1 MKRLVLL
8 FGFLLAVL
16 LSASPAW
23 ALTTQWYPSGPYGG
37 DVRVFLRTPT
47 ALYATTSYGVF
58 KSTDGGATWT
68 DCTPAWA
75 DPGFTNQGVSDI
87 AYDQV
92 SGAVYVAGKD
102 YRVYWTTDGA
112 TWKHTSA
119 LGPAQS
125 YYPTISSI
133 AGEVYAATV
142 YGLKY
147 TTDGV
152 NWVDIN
158 TTAYYDAPMWAD
170 ASNNIFI
177 FRGSTILKKS
187 FDSNTWVSLTAPG
200 ALAMYNKASIS
211 CDATNTIYGA
221 FQLTLGGITYYRIYK
236 SVDGGVTWT
245 DMTTTAGWPGAT
257 SIGIDG
263 STFIAGTP
271 AGFQIS
277 TDGGTTWSSA
287 SANGLY
293 RGFGVTA
300 VTHTPDGYFIGTPL
314 GVFKSTDGI
323 TASFASQGMYWSVR
337 TDQVMAL
344 SGMNMVALDATTLFA
359 RSPYGIYKSTD
370 GGQSWKPFIGVSG
383 LPRGQGMLVSND
395 GYLCYAVA
403 GGGFYKV
410 SPADGTP
417 VASVVAGVNSIAK
430 DVYGNLYYSN
440 LYNVY
445 KSTDNGS
452 TWATYSPAL
461 PVIPQS
467 LYVASDGTV
476 YVGSNANWYIY
487 RWSPGATSWSLVF
500 TNCYATT
507 ITQDIYGTFFACG
520 CGSGKSTDG
529 VNWSA
534 IQIPLDGVLQNVSA
548 RAVAID
554 AQNSIYLSVDLP
566 SGGNEV
572 FKSVDGGQTWF
583 SFSTGIPT
591 DAVTT
596 YLFAAPN
603 NTIFAMTNKGI
614 YDPPIGI
621 DNVQPT
627 GSLAIPPGLPV
638 FTDGSP
644 LVTDS
649 SVALTVYGSDNNAVT
664 DVLVGTDPAFSGSS
678 WQTFTGSPMT
688 VTVALPSPGGKKTVY
703 VRLRDANGNTR
714 DLSQTV
720 WYDAAPPSV
729 GYFGPYSP
737 VISSPTVTL
746 LLSVTEDVYPD
757 KVIVS
762 EDPNFAGASWATCTW
777 NQSYPGSFYAE
788 IPYTLSGE
796 GTKTVYVKVRDYA
809 GRESAVSS
817 CTVTYLK
824 PAFTPSTIATPSD
837 EGFPAFDEK
846 GTMYYVKDSDVYQF
860 DPATKT
866 EKRISTGAG
875 FGYGLQ
881 VRGGFAVCFGNQN
894 VLNLATGDLIPMGVF
909 PGSVA
914 TDGVYVAATVNGDVY
929 LFDIAARQG
938 RFLTTDGYTIPQ
950 EAKAIGGGKV
960 FCVEYVNYKLELHA
974 IDIVTGTDALIAA
987 PSATYPEIYTP
998 QVVGQNLYWV
1008 DNDGGTY
1015 RLAKIPLAGGATT
1028 TVLSFPGEYCYG
1040 ARVSS
1045 DEKWVLVDLNDALYL
1060 LDLAAGKK
1068 YLVEASD
1075 WYDPAVS
1082 PQWVAWTKWS
1092 SATQGD
1098 IYYAPLSQLNTAPAA
1113 PAAPTTPPVFSGGG
1127 GGHYSPDLTVD
1138 LAEGGSGSL
1147 TARGVSASV
1156 EASGGGDGK
1165 ITCHPDGSMIQVTV
1179 EGRPAGAKVAFAGGT
1194 VWVRDEEMDAWVP
1207 VDRAAY
1213 GVFEAVY
1220 CDGSRVTVVPAKECR
1235 LACFA
1240 DAPDVTVVV
1249 SGGKLRGFARG
1260 ISFARVM
1267 VDGRECTVRLHE
1279 GGFECDVFLGPGRH
1293 VMKCVVERNGRK
1305 FLCFEKKFWRYA
1317 DFERHWSYVTA
1328 GSFLEEHPEVFGEQ
1342 LYLLPDLPAKRGE
1355 VAKLLKAALNLPDPG
1370 GAVPFGDVPAEDEA
1384 LASAARAVYDAGLM
1398 VGYPD
1403 GTLGAEKDISR
1414 VETAVLMA
1422 RLAKRFG
1429 VVPVKQPPVFK
1440 DFGQVPAWAR
1450 EAVKEAAAM
1459 GIVSGYPDGT
1469 FRPLKKVTRG
1479 ESAVLTLR
1487 TAGLKSPGLEERAK
1501 GT

>member
-1 MKRLVLL
+1 MRRLLLL

-16 LSASPAW
+16 LAASPAW

-58 KSTDGGATWT
+58 RSTDGGTTWT

-112 TWKHTSA
+112 TWKYTSA

-158 TTAYYDAPMWAD
+158 TTAYYDAPVWTD
-170 ASNNIFI
+170 LSNNIFI
-177 FRGSTILKKS
+177 FKGSTVLKKP
-187 FDSNTWVSLTAPG
+187 FDSNTWASLTAPG
-200 ALAMYNKASIS
+200 ALAMNNKASIS
-211 CDATNTIYGA
+211 CDATGTIYGA
-221 FQLTLGGITYYRIYK
+221 FQLTLGGVTYYRVYK

-271 AGFQIS
+271 AGFQTS
-277 TDGGTTWSSA
+277 ADGGTTWSGVST
-287 SANGLY
+287 NGLY
-293 RGFGVTA
+293 PGFSVAA

-323 TASFASQGMYWSVR
+323 TATFFSQGMRWGVR
-337 TDQVMAL
+337 TDQVLAL

-370 GGQSWKPFIGVSG
+370 GGQSWKPFIGVGG

-417 VASVVAGVNSIAK
+417 VASVTAGVNSIAK
-430 DVYGNLYYSN
+430 DVYGNLYYSD

-445 KSTDNGS
+445 KSTDNGL
-452 TWATYSPAL
+452 TWATYGPAL
-461 PVIPQS
+461 PVTPQS
-467 LYVASDGTV
+467 LYVAPDGTA

-487 RWSPGATSWSLVF
+487 RWSPGATSWNLVF

-529 VNWSA
+529 INWSA
-534 IQIPLDGVLQNVSA
+534 IQIPLGGVLQNVSA

-566 SGGNEV
+566 SGRNEV

-583 SFSTGIPT
+583 SFSTGIPI

-603 NTIFAMTNKGI
+603 NTVFAMTNKGI
-614 YDPPIGI
+614 YDPPVGI
-621 DNVQPT
+621 DNVCPV
-627 GSLAIPPGLPV
+627 GSLSFFTELPV
-638 FTDGSP
+638 LTDGSIV
-644 LVTDS
+644 VTNATVS
-649 SVALTVYGSDNNAVT
+649 FTVYGSDNNAVT
-664 DVLVGTDPAFSGSS
+664 DFMIGTDPAFTGSS
-678 WQTFTGSPMT
+678 WQPFSGSPMT
-688 VTVALPSPGGKKTVY
+688 ASITLSSPGKKTIY
-703 VRLRDANGNTR
+703 VRLRDANGNTT
-714 DLSQTV
+714 DLTQSV
-720 WYDAAPPSV
+720 CYDAAPPNVNDFYADSSV
-729 GYFGPYSP
+729 VLSP
-737 VISSPTVTL
+737 SITFHV
-746 LLSVTEDVYPD
+746 SVTEDVEPSEFML
-757 KVIVS
+757 S
-762 EDPNFAGASWATCTW
+762 EDPNFTGASWVACSWTQW
-777 NQSYPGSFYAE
+777 VPGGPFSTDLPF
-788 IPYTLSGE
+788 TLSGE
-796 GTKTVYVKVRDYA
+796 GTKTIYLKVKDCA
-809 GRESAVSS
+809 GRESAAAL
-817 CTVTYLK
+817 CTVNYLK
-824 PAFTPSTIATPSD
+824 PALAPTALSTPSD
-837 EGFPAFDEK
+837 EDFPAFDER
-846 GTMYYVKDSDVYQF
+846 GTMYYVKDGDVYRF
-860 DPATKT
+860 DPAAKT
-866 EKRISTGAG
+866 EQKISTGAN

-881 VRGGFAVCFGNQN
+881 VRNGFAVCRNNPN
-894 VLNLATGDLIPMGVF
+894 VLNLATGELIPMGVS

-914 TDGVYVAATVNGDVY
+914 TDGVYAATTVNGDVY

-938 RFLTTDGYTIPQ
+938 RFLTSDGYAVPH
-950 EAKAIGGGKV
+950 EAAAVGGGKV
-960 FCVEYVNYKLELHA
+960 FCVEYVNYKRQLHA
-974 IDIVTGTDALIAA
+974 IDVTTGTDTLIVA
-987 PSATYPEIYTP
+987 PVSWWPNIYTP
-998 QVVGQNLYWV
+998 QVIGQNLYWV
-1008 DNDGGTY
+1008 DNDGETC
-1015 RLAKIPLAGGATT
+1015 RLARVSLAGGSAT

-1040 ARVSS
+1040 AWVSEDGKWALVNLDDVLFLFGLS
-1045 DEKWVLVDLNDALYL
+1045 D
-1060 LDLAAGKK
+1060 GKK

-1075 WYDPAVS
+1075 WYGPAIS
-1082 PQWVAWTKWS
+1082 PQWVAWTRWDS
-1092 SATQGD
+1092 VTLGD
-1098 IYYAPLSQLNTAPAA
+1098 VYYAPLSQLNAAPSAPAA
-1113 PAAPTTPPVFSGGG
+1113 SPVSSGGG
-1127 GGHYSPDLTVD
+1127 GGRYNPDLTVD
-1138 LAEGGSGSL
+1138 LGKGGSGTVS
-1147 TARGVSASV
+1147 ARGVSVSV
-1156 EASGGGDGK
+1156 EAPSNGEGKIVCRPDGGTIEVVVTGKPNGARITFSGG
-1165 ITCHPDGSMIQVTV
+1165 
-1179 EGRPAGAKVAFAGGT
+1179 AFIF
-1194 VWVRDEEMDAWVP
+1194 DDSLDAWVP
-1207 VDRAAY
+1207 VDRAIY
-1213 GVFEAVY
+1213 GVIDAVY
-1220 CDGSRVTVVPAKECR
+1220 REGGKATLILSGECK
-1235 LACFA
+1235 LGCFT
-1240 DAPDVTVVV
+1240 DVPDVTVVI
-1249 SGGKLRGFARG
+1249 SNGRLRGFAHG
-1260 ISFARVM
+1260 LSSVRVM
-1267 VDGRECTVRLHE
+1267 VDGAEHAARLHE
-1279 GGFECDVFLGPGRH
+1279 GGFECDVSLGPGRH
-1293 VMKCVVERNGRK
+1293 VMKCLVERNGRK
-1305 FLCFEKKFWRYA
+1305 FLCFEKRFWRYA
-1317 DFERHWSYVTA
+1317 DFERHWAYKAA
-1328 GSFLEEHPEVFGEQ
+1328 GVFLEEHPEVFGEQ

-1355 VAKLLKAALNLPDPG
+1355 VAKLLKAALDLPDPG
-1370 GAVPFGDVPAEDEA
+1370 GEVPFKDVPASDGT

-1403 GTLGAEKDISR
+1403 GTLGAERDISR

-1429 VVPVKQPPVFK
+1429 AVPAKPVPAFK
-1440 DFGQVPAWAR
+1440 DFGRVPAWAR
-1450 EAVKEAAAM
+1450 EAVREAAAM
-1459 GIVSGYPDGT
+1459 EIVSGYPDKT
-1469 FRPLKKVTRG
+1469 FRPSKKVTRA

-1487 TAGLKSPGLEERAK
+1487 TARLKSPGLEERAK
-1501 GT
+1501 GI